1 MTKELL
7 YPDGK
12 LIARG
17 RIRLV
22 PDGGESKAFPFGLT
36 DTQTLDPALG
46 EDDSTMFLLAVG
58 REGPPVAA
66 KRLKIKDTLFPYV
79 FELTSDDLLFPYTP
93 DAWAQSSNS
102 KDTIALTA
110 IISPDR
116 YLSTGSTSERVGFG
130 LSEPTQVAG
139 KFSRK
144 TAEISVNSRLKAEL
158 YTEEEVA
165 ILKEIDEGL
174 DRAAGAGAPGSQTA
188 KVKKSTLLKNF
199 EQ

>member
-36 DTQTLDPALG
+36 DAQTLDPALG
-46 EDDSTMFLLAVG
+46 EDESTMFLLAVG
-58 REGPPVAA
+58 REGPPLAA
-66 KRLKIKDTLFPYV
+66 KRVKAKDLQFPYV

-93 DAWAQSSNS
+93 DAWTQSPNS

-110 IISPDR
+110 VLSPDGL
-116 YLSTGSTSERVGFG
+116 LSTGSASERVGFG
-130 LSEPTQVAG
+130 LSEPAQVAG
-139 KFSRK
+139 KFSRE
-144 TAEISVNSRLKAEL
+144 TANIAINSKLNTNL
-158 YTEEEVA
+158 YTTEEVE
-165 ILKEIDEGL
+165 ILKDIDSGL
-174 DRAAGAGAPGSQTA
+174 NRGNAGAPGSA
-188 KVKKSTLLKNF
+188 KVRVQKSTLLRNF
-199 EQ
+199 QQ